1 MMQNFR
7 KIINVPSQIVEIT
20 KISKTKGD
28 LEEIISPESDQ
39 EDLSCSTPQSNYF
52 KGDNDSKTKK
62 KKKHIRFSFQ
72 NQVCS
77 CQLNSKLNSPKDSPR
92 MNSQSIQS
100 ILKPQSLS
108 MFCQK
113 KK

>member
-7 KIINVPSQIVEIT
+7 NIINVPSQIVEIT

-28 LEEIISPESDQ
+28 VEEMISPESDQ
-39 EDLSCSTPQSNYF
+39 EVLSCSTPQSNYMQ
-52 KGDNDSKTKK
+52 GEHDSKTKR

-77 CQLNSKLNSPKDSPR
+77 CQLNSNRNSPTDSPRLNSP
-92 MNSQSIQS
+92 SIQS